1 MTTVTSLHLTSS
13 EPHTEMSKERQKTD
27 QADIS
32 KMLGWI
38 QSHNSFTLPKT
49 LDKSLKSLE
58 SSSLNCDNAES
69 VGSWSSNP
77 RKL

>member
-27 QADIS
+27 QADVS

-49 LDKSLKSLE
+49 LDKSLKSLAPVTIAY
-58 SSSLNCDNAES
+58 C
-69 VGSWSSNP
+69 
-77 RKL
+77 R